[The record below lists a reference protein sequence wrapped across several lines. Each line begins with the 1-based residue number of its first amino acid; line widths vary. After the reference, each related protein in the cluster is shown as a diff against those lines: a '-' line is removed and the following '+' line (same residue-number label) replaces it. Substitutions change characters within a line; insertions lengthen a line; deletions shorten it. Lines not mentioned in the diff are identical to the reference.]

1 MFNKS
6 TIVVVLFILLFA
18 LTLPLCHAQFPVVTD
33 YAQFIQERIYYN
45 LLYPQEA
52 FDQGWEGIV
61 TLRMTIGQ
69 DGYLRD
75 IFVEESSGYAALD
88 EGAMSAVKKST
99 PFPLPE
105 DYSGEDVELVVPLQ
119 YKIEIPEEIPVYT
132 PPQEWIDAATSEQPA
147 AGEQEPQTDAEAG
160 EKPADAPDP
169 ETDAQGKTLAKK
181 IQFGPNTTR
190 KSPDDFRVRW
200 SEELTD
206 FIDTAIKNNK
216 PSQVA
221 KKEVDLAEFKVRES
235 MRNLLPSVKMSGVA
249 TNGETYR
256 VPYEEREIK
265 LELNQPIYYGGRLID
280 SIEHAKVNAE
290 IARQN
295 FDRLKYDIIHKTETS
310 YYNLIASRTHWRYKE
325 ALRNEA
331 RDLLERIE
339 KLADIGMIIPLELKS
354 ARSSFE
360 QIEFQLA
367 SLKEDIY
374 LSELTFKQVL
384 NSQDV
389 PAIKLGEPEVT
400 KPDLKLDDLF
410 QAALKYR
417 AEVYIGELMV
427 KFSKYAKKIE
437 LDKDN
442 FNVDLV
448 GSVGSYTG
456 HYTTEPWKNSTNW
469 AAGVKVT
476 KMLGASSLKSS
487 AMMEHSRPRFGQTSP
502 TESKS
507 LSAELALFDNMAAIS
522 ALKKT
527 DVDLQKALS
536 DLNET
541 RKTITFEVQDSFLN
555 YQKAILQLNTAMADM
570 SFRRNQ
576 AEITKIRASVNDAPL
591 SSAMD
596 SLYSLADAQTKYFQ
610 ALGNYFIALA
620 NLKKATGYGINI

>member
-1 MFNKS
+1 MPHKS
-6 TIVVVLFILLFA
+6 RLVVLSSIFILTLF
-18 LTLPLCHAQFPVVTD
+18 LPFAFAQIPVVTD
-33 YAQFIQERIYYN
+33 YAQFVQERIYSN
-45 LLYPQEA
+45 LIYPQEA
-52 FDQGWEGIV
+52 FNQGWEGIV

-69 DGYLRD
+69 DGYLRE

-88 EGAMSAVKKST
+88 EGAVSAVKSST

-119 YKIEIPEEIPVYT
+119 YKLEIPEEIPPYS
-132 PPQEWIDAATSEQPA
+132 PPQEWIDEAARLRSGESEQQPEETAEAVEQPA
-147 AGEQEPQTDAEAG
+147 EVPPEQPVEQDKNTQSM
-160 EKPADAPDP
+160 PAAVP
-169 ETDAQGKTLAKK
+169 GAKENFK
-181 IQFGPNTTR
+181 
-190 KSPDDFRVRW
+190 VRW
-200 SEELTD
+200 PEELSN

-221 KKEVDLAEFKVRES
+221 KKEVDLAEFKVKES
-235 MRNLLPSVKMSGVA
+235 MRNLLPSAKMTGVA
-249 TNGETYR
+249 TNGETYH
-256 VPYEEREIK
+256 VPYEEREVK

-280 SIEHAKVNAE
+280 AIEHAKVNAE

-295 FDRLKYDIIHKTETS
+295 YDRLKYDIMHKTETS

-325 ALRNEA
+325 ELRNEA
-331 RDLLERIE
+331 KELLERIE
-339 KLADIGMIIPLELKS
+339 KLSDIGMIIPLELKS
-354 ARSSFE
+354 AKSSFE

-374 LSELTFKQVL
+374 LAELTFKQVL

-389 PAIKLGEPEVT
+389 PEIRLTEPEIV
-400 KPDLKLDDLF
+400 KPDLNLEELF
-410 QAALKYR
+410 QVALKYR

-448 GSVGSYTG
+448 GSLGLYTG

-476 KMLGASSLKSS
+476 KMLGASTLRSS

-502 TESKS
+502 TQSKS
-507 LSAELALFDNMAAIS
+507 INAELALYDNMAAIS
-522 ALKKT
+522 NLKKT
-527 DVDLQKALS
+527 DVDLQKAIS

-541 RKTITFEVQDSFLN
+541 RKTITFEVQDAFLN
-555 YQKAILQLNTAMADM
+555 YQKSILQLNTAMADM

>member
-1 MFNKS
+1 MPNKS
-6 TIVVVLFILLFA
+6 TIAVLLSILILFFC
-18 LTLPLCHAQFPVVTD
+18 LPFAFAQIPVVTD
-33 YAQFIQERIYYN
+33 YAQFVQERIYSN
-45 LLYPQEA
+45 LIYPQSA

-69 DGYLRD
+69 DGYLRE

-88 EGAMSAVKKST
+88 EGAVSAVKNAS
-99 PFPLPE
+99 PFPLPD

-119 YKIEIPEEIPVYT
+119 YKFELPEEVAPYA
-132 PPQEWIDAATSEQPA
+132 PPQEWIDEAASLQAAENEQKPQEPAEDIEQPA
-147 AGEQEPQTDAEAG
+147 DAALQPEAKETG
-160 EKPADAPDP
+160 SMPAAVP
-169 ETDAQGKTLAKK
+169 GAKENFK
-181 IQFGPNTTR
+181 
-190 KSPDDFRVRW
+190 VRW
-200 SEELTD
+200 HEELSN

-221 KKEVDLAEFKVRES
+221 KKEVDLAEFKVKES
-235 MRNLLPSVKMSGVA
+235 MRNLLPSVKMSGIA

-256 VPYEEREIK
+256 VPYEERELK

-280 SIEHAKVNAE
+280 AIEHAKVNAE

-295 FDRLKYDIIHKTETS
+295 YDRLKYDIMHKTETS

-325 ALRNEA
+325 ALRNESKE
-331 RDLLERIE
+331 LLERIE

-354 ARSSFE
+354 AKSSFE

-374 LSELTFKQVL
+374 LAELTFKQVL

-389 PAIKLGEPEVT
+389 PEIRMSEPEIV
-400 KPDLKLDDLF
+400 KPDLNLDELF
-410 QAALKYR
+410 QVALKYR

-448 GSVGSYTG
+448 GSLGTYTG

-502 TESKS
+502 TQSKS
-507 LSAELALFDNMAAIS
+507 INAELALYDNMAAIS
-522 ALKKT
+522 NLKKT
-527 DVDLQKALS
+527 DVDLQKAIS

-555 YQKAILQLNTAMADM
+555 YQKSILQLNTAMADM